1 MNFLEGDF
9 KGAGPERRAFR
20 CRASRRGRIW
30 WQEASRVEVVAEP
43 DADALRMN
51 HKSKKRIR
59 EAKRSARPE
68 LKDSLDWTRH
78 NYYESYPLSPAA
90 VPVSGARDARCAA
103 PGRGPP
109 RSGCPP
115 PLPATRGPLGPGP
128 PARRAPAAGLS
139 KLARSWQLRAPPSL
153 PRRGGCGCDVL
164 PLTHVGL
171 PLHPSPL
178 EEPEAGSLLMCV
190 VAN

>member
-20 CRASRRGRIW
+20 CSASRRGRIW
-30 WQEASRVEVVAEP
+30 WQEASGVEVVAEP
-43 DADALRMN
+43 DGDPLKMN

-90 VPVSGARDARCAA
+90 VPVSGAPDAQCAA
-103 PGRGPP
+103 PGGASHSSAAHLR
-109 RSGCPP
+109 CP
-115 PLPATRGPLGPGP
+115 LTRGPLVPGP
-128 PARRAPAAGLS
+128 LGATGPRNRAVN
-139 KLARSWQLRAPPSL
+139 ARS
-153 PRRGGCGCDVL
+153 
-164 PLTHVGL
+164 
-171 PLHPSPL
+171 
-178 EEPEAGSLLMCV
+178 LMG
-190 VAN
+190 A